1 MKWDKGRR
9 SNNVEDRRG
18 TSTGGR
24 RSLGGKGTL
33 SLGGIAIIVLV
44 GWLMGESPM
53 QILNQIIGQSE
64 MSAQSPQSSQPSAPP
79 RDDEHSREQVDF
91 VKTILGDTEDTWK
104 QLLQQRGVQYTDP
117 KLVLFSGGVNSGCG
131 FASTATGPFYCPA
144 DRQVY
149 LDLSFFDE
157 MKQQFSASGDF
168 ANAYVIAHEIGHH
181 VQNELGIS
189 RKIQQLAQQGEP
201 MKGATGLSVRQE
213 LQADCFAGVWANH
226 AQQRHH
232 WLEDGDVESALN
244 AANAIGDDRLQQQ
257 AQGRAV
263 PDSFTHGTSQQ
274 RVNWFTRG
282 LKSGDIDQCDTLSA
296 QTL

>member
-9 SNNVEDRRG
+9 SDNVEDQRG
-18 TSTGGR
+18 SSGGR
-24 RSLGGKGTL
+24 MSLGGKGKL
-33 SLGGIAIIVLV
+33 SIGGIAVIALV

-53 QILNQIIGQSE
+53 QILNQIIGQSG
-64 MSAQSPQSSQPSAPP
+64 MSGQSQSASHESAPP
-79 RDDEHSREQVDF
+79 KNDEQSQQQVDF

-117 KLVLFSGGVNSGCG
+117 KLILFSGGVNSGCG

-201 MKGATGLSVRQE
+201 MKGANGLSVRQE
-213 LQADCFAGVWANH
+213 LQADCFAGVWAHH

-257 AQGRAV
+257 SQGRAV

-274 RVNWFTRG
+274 RVSWFTRG

>member
-9 SNNVEDRRG
+9 SDNVEDQRG
-18 TSTGGR
+18 SSGGR
-24 RSLGGKGTL
+24 MSLGGKGKL
-33 SLGGIAIIVLV
+33 SIGGIAVIALV

-53 QILNQIIGQSE
+53 QILNQIIGQSG
-64 MSAQSPQSSQPSAPP
+64 MSGQSQSASQQSAPP
-79 RDDEHSREQVDF
+79 KNDEQSQQQVDF

-117 KLVLFSGGVNSGCG
+117 KLILFSGGVNSGCG

-201 MKGATGLSVRQE
+201 MKGANGLSVRQE
-213 LQADCFAGVWANH
+213 LQADCFAGVWAHH

-257 AQGRAV
+257 SQGRAV